1 MNDEA
6 RAALDAYQATGPY
19 EAKALDFAA
28 DSLVALT
35 VPGLTPEQQAELR
48 MRALKIAA
56 IVRNGA
62 EWCRRF
68 ERDLAKSSEPVM
80 PTPTPEEL
88 LTAWRK
94 IGPLVTTLDVDGGS
108 KEHADAVELVWR
120 AVPDLLALLVQRA
133 QEIEQVKAAPHQPPH
148 VHHCCEPSNLAGA
161 PPFGVYCHHT
171 RTWIDGAAQQDDY
184 ECPRCKT
191 RITVNVSEWRAADA
205 ALVSRAPQPEQEPV
219 VQIAERIARVAHAGQ
234 KEEST
239 GDDYIHHVERV
250 AALVDGDDAK
260 AVAWLHDVIEDNP
273 AWTFDRLKGCRGFR
287 RA

>member
-80 PTPTPEEL
+80 PIPTPEEL

-191 RITVNVSEWRAADA
+191 RITVNVSEWRAAGA
-205 ALVSRAPQPEQEPV
+205 ALV
-219 VQIAERIARVAHAGQ
+219 
-234 KEEST
+234 ST

-273 AWTFDRLKGCRGFR
+273 AWTFDRLKGAGIPPRLIRPVSLLTRQPMRNTSRTLR
-287 RA
+287 RQESPLRSR